1 MAEDTHATLGAL
13 LQGGLQCICPYYTI
27 LWLENYVMNQ
37 MSFMKSLTED
47 ALGDSMPCL
56 GKEKQKS
63 KGTVG

>member
-1 MAEDTHATLGAL
+1 MAEDTHATV
-13 LQGGLQCICPYYTI
+13 LQGRLQSICPYYTT

-63 KGTVG
+63 KRTVG